1 MITGIYAGLC
11 GILLIVLYIRV
22 SQRRLGQKIG
32 AGSGGDTELEQRIR
46 AHANLI
52 ESAPLALILLY
63 LFEQTGASA
72 AAVHAYGATFFIA
85 RLGHAQGISN
95 SFNRSP
101 GRLLGSIG
109 TLLVLLGLSVVVLL
123 RSFGG

>member
-1 MITGIYAGLC
+1 MITGICAGLC
-11 GILLIVLYIRV
+11 GILLTVLYIRV

-52 ESAPLALILLY
+52 ERAPLALILLY

-85 RLGHAQGISN
+85 RLCHAQGISN